1 MRLYN
6 VYYLCKVSIDGIQ
19 GLDYRKNDYP
29 NGQSDITVLGWHKAM
44 QSYEIVSEIDFLKE
58 EVNMLQAAIPTYG
71 QNTEDPNVS
80 MATYNAVRS
89 WNYQLLTKM
98 QAIIDLHESAGDTV
112 EGQAGI
118 DIKVPKCDSF
128 KEYIQYL
135 KDLDFVFSQ
144 CPLISQSS
152 EEIVFN
158 TVDVAP
164 MWLSFFIKA
173 ERGQNYILS
182 TLSKMTE
189 VAMKVKANWV
199 VVKQQEAIL
208 KRLQQNNE
216 VGEEIFEVYKK
227 VKNAMLDDSVTDLE
241 KACEAQISNPEDRD
255 RAARSIEIFAQLI
268 EKGAEIYCSIDTP
281 EEIKVQFPFS
291 ENAPIF
297 PEGLLQLVEKKENTP
312 SVQNTQSAEV
322 SAPVQE
328 TPPAQESVPVQET
341 PPARESVPVQE
352 SAPSAPVQ
360 ENTSVQELG
369 IDTIPITGT
378 VQTGV
383 QTTGNIQVAGMA
395 QVPDPV
401 PQSTEI
407 QMTGATGQSVDV
419 TQMAGVQT
427 DAQAAGGMQ
436 QSADAQNAGAEQ
448 SQTVD
453 VTQLVGVQ
461 QNAQTAGVAGQSMGA
476 AQSMEASP
484 AAGMGT
490 AQSVDVTSL
499 AVTTAQNTGGM
510 PSEEHVQDI
519 SNLLNVENVQTSEPA
534 AEDVQDIG
542 NLLNIET
549 VQSEATTGETQDV
562 SSLIGTDGVQ
572 DVGSLIGTDGV
583 QDVGNLIGTDG
594 VQDVSNL
601 LNTGSVPNGG
611 STENTN
617 KPAAIEDDGETMDV
631 LKYI

>member
-29 NGQSDITVLGWHKAM
+29 NGQSDITVLGWQKAM
-44 QSYEIVSEIDFLKE
+44 QSYEILSEIDFLKE
-58 EVNMLQAAIPTYG
+58 EVKMLQAAIPTYV
-71 QNTEDPNVS
+71 QNTEDPTVS

-98 QAIIDLHESAGDTV
+98 QAIIDLHESVGDQP
-112 EGQAGI
+112 EAQAGI

-173 ERGQNYILS
+173 EKGKNYILS
-182 TLSKMTE
+182 TLAKMTE

-208 KRLQQNNE
+208 KRLQQSNE
-216 VGEEIFEVYKK
+216 IGEEVIEAYKK
-227 VKNAMLDDSVTDLE
+227 IKNAMLDDAVTDLE
-241 KACEAQISNPEDRD
+241 TACESKIANPEDRD

-281 EEIKVQFPFS
+281 EEIKVQFPFTK
-291 ENAPIF
+291 NAPMF
-297 PEGLLQLVEKKENTP
+297 PEGLLQLVEKKENIST
-312 SVQNTQSAEV
+312 VQNTQNV
-322 SAPVQE
+322 E
-328 TPPAQESVPVQET
+328 TS
-341 PPARESVPVQE
+341 
-352 SAPSAPVQ
+352 
-360 ENTSVQELG
+360 TSVQEFG

-383 QTTGNIQVAGMA
+383 QTTGQIHVTGMT
-395 QVPDPV
+395 QVPEYATQSAN
-401 PQSTEI
+401 PQ
-407 QMTGATGQSVDV
+407 MAGAAQQSVDV
-419 TQMAGVQT
+419 TQTAGV
-427 DAQAAGGMQ
+427 AQ
-436 QSADAQNAGAEQ
+436 QSV
-448 SQTVD
+448 VD
-453 VTQLVGVQ
+453 VTQ
-461 QNAQTAGVAGQSMGA
+461 AAGVAQQDMSLAMSMGA
-476 AQSMEASP
+476 APVA
-484 AAGMGT
+484 
-490 AQSVDVTSL
+490 DNTSL
-499 AVTTAQNTGGM
+499 SVTIPSTENMPGM
-510 PSEEHVQDI
+510 ESMPPEEH
-519 SNLLNVENVQTSEPA
+519 
-534 AEDVQDIG
+534 VQDIG
-542 NLLNIET
+542 NLLNVENMQTTEPAAEEVQDIGSLINLDT
-549 VQSEATTGETQDV
+549 LQSEPAAEETQDV
-562 SSLIGTDGVQ
+562 S
-572 DVGSLIGTDGV
+572 
-583 QDVGNLIGTDG
+583 NLLNTGD

-601 LNTGSVPNGG
+601 LNTGDVQDVGSLLNTGSVQNESPAETVN
-611 STENTN
+611 NTGN
-617 KPAAIEDDGETMDV
+617 IEDDDETIDV

>member
-29 NGQSDITVLGWHKAM
+29 NGQSDITVLGWQKAM

-58 EVNMLQAAIPTYG
+58 EVKVLQAAIPTYA
-71 QNTEDPNVS
+71 QNMEDPNVS

-98 QAIIDLHESAGDTV
+98 QAIIDLHESVGDTV
-112 EGQAGI
+112 EAQAGI

-173 ERGQNYILS
+173 EKGKNYILS
-182 TLSKMTE
+182 TLAKMTE

-208 KRLQQNNE
+208 KRLQQSNE
-216 VGEEIFEVYKK
+216 IGEEVLEAYKK
-227 VKNAMLDDSVTDLE
+227 IKNAMLDDSVTDLE
-241 KACEAQISNPEDRD
+241 TACESKITNPEDRD

-281 EEIKVQFPFS
+281 EEIKVQFPFTK
-291 ENAPIF
+291 NAPIF
-297 PEGLLQLVEKKENTP
+297 PEGLLQLVEKKENAENASTA
-312 SVQNTQSAEV
+312 QNTQNAET
-322 SAPVQE
+322 S
-328 TPPAQESVPVQET
+328 
-341 PPARESVPVQE
+341 
-352 SAPSAPVQ
+352 
-360 ENTSVQELG
+360 TSVQEFG

-383 QTTGNIQVAGMA
+383 QTTGTIQITGM
-395 QVPDPV
+395 
-401 PQSTEI
+401 
-407 QMTGATGQSVDV
+407 
-419 TQMAGVQT
+419 TQMSELA
-427 DAQAAGGMQ
+427 Q
-436 QSADAQNAGAEQ
+436 QSAD
-448 SQTVD
+448 
-453 VTQLVGVQ
+453 TQ
-461 QNAQTAGVAGQSMGA
+461 AMGVAQQSVDIAQASGAAQQGMDAASATGVGA
-476 AQSMEASP
+476 AQS
-484 AAGMGT
+484 
-490 AQSVDVTSL
+490 VDATSL
-499 AVTTAQNTGGM
+499 AVTVQNTENMPGM
-510 PSEEHVQDI
+510 ENVPPEEHVQDI
-519 SNLLNVENVQTSEPA
+519 GNLLNVENTQTSEL
-534 AEDVQDIG
+534 AEDEVQDIG
-542 NLLNIET
+542 SLLNIET
-549 VQSEATTGETQDV
+549 VQSEPAAEETQDV
-562 SSLIGTDGVQ
+562 S
-572 DVGSLIGTDGV
+572 
-583 QDVGNLIGTDG
+583 NLLNTEN

-601 LNTGSVPNGG
+601 LNTGDVQDVSNLLNTEEVQDVGSLLNTEEVQDVGSLLNTGG
-611 STENTN
+611 AQNAGIAESANHAGNIETE
-617 KPAAIEDDGETMDV
+617 AVDV